1 MKKEVGYIILCQCY
15 PFVRGRRTHFIL
27 LRRLLS
33 KPIPIRRMIEGR
45 ITKIT
50 GFLRRQW
57 CIIQKKMVH
66 YDSMKFQC
74 FYSGKDDSINSMEE
88 GMNYSVKEM
97 SVDLSYDIK
106 SYLAKKPF
114 SDNNLRR
121 GIKNSQGD
129 NKPKGDI

>member
-45 ITKIT
+45 IPKIT

-88 GMNYSVKEM
+88 GMN
-97 SVDLSYDIK
+97 
-106 SYLAKKPF
+106 LADAFFPNPF
-114 SDNNLRR
+114 SSSTGHSRKTPSFNVLPFFMC
-121 GIKNSQGD
+121 SSFSV
-129 NKPKGDI
+129 PSV